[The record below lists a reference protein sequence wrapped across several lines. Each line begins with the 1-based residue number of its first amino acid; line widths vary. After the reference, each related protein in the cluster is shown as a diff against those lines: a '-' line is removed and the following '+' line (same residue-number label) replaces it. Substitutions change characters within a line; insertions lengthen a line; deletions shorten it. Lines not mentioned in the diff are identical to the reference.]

1 MTSFA
6 TITPEKY
13 KKLVDNE
20 KKNIQCIK
28 KFYNA
33 GNS

>member
-6 TITPEKY
+6 TITLEEY

-20 KKNIQCIK
+20 KK
-28 KFYNA
+28 KFNLTKT
-33 GNS
+33 SQLLKF